1 MAKKIN
7 SVAMALV
14 FCAAWVGSGHTQEY
28 YKGKTIHF
36 NVGLSA
42 GGGFD
47 VYTRLI
53 GRHFSKHVPGN
64 PSVVVDNVTGAGGL
78 VLANQF
84 YNNAKPD
91 GLSIA
96 TYPGPIILRHVLGYK
111 GVLLDGRKLRWLVAL
126 TPAAQACA
134 LTKATGIKS
143 AEEWL
148 ASKRPIKLGGLAPGD
163 DTVDLP
169 KIVKATTN
177 LPIQIIEGFK
187 GVSDVRLAV
196 ESGEVDGACFNWYG
210 MKGTWRNKI
219 DSGDVRVVL
228 QNLLEPHPDLKDVP
242 LVTKFAKNQEAAQL
256 LQSGLKAYAVPMY
269 VYTTPPGTPD
279 ERLEP
284 LRKAFLDTL
293 SDPAFIEESQKAKLD
308 VEPIDGPRLANI
320 FATLY
325 EIPAK
330 LVGQLR
336 EIVVPQK

>member
-1 MAKKIN
+1 MAKKIIPI
-7 SVAMALV
+7 ALAFFV
-14 FCAAWVGSGHTQEY
+14 CAALVGSGHAQY

-64 PSVVVDNVTGAGGL
+64 PSIVVDNVTGAGGL
-78 VLANQF
+78 ILANQF

-91 GLSIA
+91 GLTIA

-134 LTKATGIKS
+134 LSKASGIKS

-163 DTVDLP
+163 DTIDLP

-187 GVSDVRLAV
+187 GVANVRLAV

-210 MKGTWRNKI
+210 MKGTWQNRI
-219 DSGDVRVVL
+219 ESGDVRVVL

-242 LVTKFAKNQEAAQL
+242 LVTKFAKNREAAQL
-256 LQSGLKAYAVPMY
+256 LESGLKAYAVPMY
-269 VYTTPPGTPD
+269 VYTAPPGTAN
-279 ERLEP
+279 ERVET
-284 LRKAFLDTL
+284 LRKAFMETL
-293 SDPAFIEESQKAKLD
+293 RDRAFIEESQKAKLD
-308 VEPIDGPRLANI
+308 VEPIDGAELANI
-320 FATLY
+320 FASLY
-325 EIPAK
+325 QIPAN
-330 LVGQLR
+330 LVRQLG